1 MRQIQVLC
9 IVFILF
15 SAWSCRSDS
24 PEAEEAPP
32 LEFYQPTDPNTPRVV
47 FVTGDEEYRSEE
59 SMPMLAR
66 ILKNRYGFNV
76 EVAYSVTDGFID
88 PNRRD
93 NIAGLEALEN
103 ADMMVMF
110 TRFRNLPDDQLQYI
124 LDFAESG
131 RPMAGFRTSTHAF
144 QYGESHA
151 YSYLDEEWPRYV
163 FGLPWISHFGSEHST
178 GVFLSEENRGHPVL
192 NGVDPF
198 YARSWL
204 YDASE
209 LSTAAQ
215 PLLIGRA
222 IEGDEPDGDYF
233 GDPHVVA
240 WTKLYEGENGTS
252 RVFFTTLG
260 HPYDFNNL
268 HMRRTAIQGIFWALG
283 LEDRIPQE
291 GLNVDVIG
299 FYNPNPA
306 GVDQF
311 KQNIRPGDI
320 FLRID

>member
-1 MRQIQVLC
+1 MKLIRVLS
-9 IVFILF
+9 ILVLF
-15 SAWSCRSDS
+15 FLTLACRSDS
-24 PEAEEAPP
+24 TESDESLSP
-32 LEFYQPTDPNTPRVV
+32 EFYQLPNPDSPRVV
-47 FVTGDEEYRSEE
+47 FVAAEEKYRSEE

-66 ILKNRYGFNV
+66 ILKNRYGFDV

-103 ADMMVMF
+103 ADMMVVF

-124 LDFAESG
+124 LDFTESG
-131 RPMAGFRTSTHAF
+131 RPVAGFRTSTHAF
-144 QYGESHA
+144 QYGEDHA
-151 YSYLDEEWPRYV
+151 NSYLDEDWPRLV
-163 FGLPWISHFGSEHST
+163 FGLPWNRHFGSEHST
-178 GVFLSEENRGHPVL
+178 DVFFAEENIDHPIL
-192 NGVDPF
+192 QGVEPF
-198 YARSWL
+198 HVRSWL

-209 LSTAAQ
+209 LSITAE

-222 IEGDEPDGDYF
+222 VEGDEPGGDHF
-233 GDPHVVA
+233 GDPHIVA
-240 WTKLYEGENGTS
+240 WTKLYEAQNGIS

-260 HPYDFNNL
+260 HPYDFNDL

-283 LEDRIPQE
+283 LEERIPPE

-299 FYNPNPA
+299 FYNPNLA
-306 GVDQF
+306 GEDHY
-311 KQNIRPGDI
+311 KQNFRPGDI

>member
-1 MRQIQVLC
+1 MNLIRIFC
-9 IVFILF
+9 ILFLFILTL
-15 SAWSCRSDS
+15 ACRSDS
-24 PEAEEAPP
+24 PEPVEMPAPT
-32 LEFYQPTDPNTPRVV
+32 FYQLPDPDTPRVV
-47 FVTGDEEYRSEE
+47 FVTGEEEYRSEE

-66 ILKNRYGFNV
+66 ILKNRYGFDV

-93 NIAGLEALEN
+93 NISGLVALEN
-103 ADMMVMF
+103 ADMMVLF

-124 LDFAESG
+124 LDFTESG
-131 RPMAGFRTSTHAF
+131 RPVAGFRTSTHAF
-144 QYGESHA
+144 QYGEDHA
-151 YSYLDEEWPRYV
+151 NSYLDEEWPQYV
-163 FGLPWISHFGSEHST
+163 FGLPWISHFGNEHST
-178 GVFLSEENRGHPVL
+178 DVFFAADNVNHPILRGVE
-192 NGVDPF
+192 PF
-198 YARSWL
+198 HVRSWL
-204 YDASE
+204 YDASG
-209 LSTAAQ
+209 LSDDAQ

-222 IEGDEPDGDYF
+222 VEGDEPGGDHF

-240 WTKLYEGENGTS
+240 WTKLYEAQNGIS

-260 HPYDFNNL
+260 HPYDFNDL

-283 LEDRIPQE
+283 LEERIPQE

-306 GVDQF
+306 GQGQY

-320 FLRID
+320 FLRIE

>member
-1 MRQIQVLC
+1 MKLIRIFC
-9 IVFILF
+9 IPFLLIFTL
-15 SAWSCRSDS
+15 ACRSGS
-24 PEAEEAPP
+24 PEAEETPSP
-32 LEFYQPTDPNTPRVV
+32 VFYQLPDPDTPRVV

-66 ILKNRYGFNV
+66 ILKNRYGFDV

-144 QYGESHA
+144 RYGENHPGHH
-151 YSYLDEEWPRYV
+151 LDEEWPLQV
-163 FGLPWISHFGSEHST
+163 FGLPWIRHFGAENST
-178 GVFLSEENRGHPVL
+178 NVFLPEENRGHPVL

-209 LSTAAQ
+209 LSSAAE

-222 IEGDEPDGDYF
+222 VEGDDPEGDHF
-233 GDPHVVA
+233 GDPQVVA
-240 WTKLYEGENGTS
+240 WTKLYEGENGTG

-268 HMRRTAIQGIFWALG
+268 YMRRTAIQGIFWALG
-283 LEDRIPQE
+283 LENKIPEE
-291 GLNVDVIG
+291 GLNVDVIR

-320 FLRID
+320 FLRVD